1 MAATLPIEVLLVE
14 DNAGDIRLTLEA
26 FKDAELPIRLSVA
39 RDGEEALAFLR
50 QEGQYACA
58 PRPNLVLLD
67 LNMPKKDGREVLRD
81 VKTDP
86 EFKMI
91 PVIVLTTSAAETD
104 IAKSYDLHANCY
116 IQKPAAY
123 DEFLE
128 LIRRLETIWFG
139 VVQLPSTTKEAT
151 A

>member
-1 MAATLPIEVLLVE
+1 MAATPPIEVLLVE

-50 QEGQYACA
+50 QEGQYARA

-151 A
+151 P